1 MTTTNNTTQEDA
13 RMEPLVDV
21 NVLHEKY
28 GPPVTWWYSAAERGE
43 VPSFKL
49 GKYRKFRISEVE
61 AWLQSRRSGSTS
73 EPR

>member
-1 MTTTNNTTQEDA
+1 MSTENNTPHEEP

-21 NVLHEKY
+21 KVLHEKY

-61 AWLQSRRSGSTS
+61 AWLQSRRSTS